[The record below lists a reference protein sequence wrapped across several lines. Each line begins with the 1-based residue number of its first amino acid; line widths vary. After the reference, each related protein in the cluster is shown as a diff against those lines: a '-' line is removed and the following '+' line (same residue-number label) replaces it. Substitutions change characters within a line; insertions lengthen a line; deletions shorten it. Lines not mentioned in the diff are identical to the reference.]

1 MDFIEQ
7 MTSDYLLSEYSVII
21 IDEAHER
28 KINTDLLLGLLSKVV
43 HLRAKAS
50 EEERKKASKKPFQN
64 NPLRI
69 VIMSATLR
77 VEDFTK
83 NTKLFPK
90 KVNVINVESRQFPV
104 SVYFN
109 KVTPDN
115 YMEEALKKCKKIH
128 RTLPA
133 GDVLVFLTGEKEI
146 KEFCYRLEIDLAKDE
161 REEEEFEEKEQEK
174 IDKNDNNTKSIKE
187 KRNIFDPDSEEEMMM
202 PENGAKE
209 QKMESFTVNKEIP
222 PEFLIYPLF
231 SKLSMEQQEKI
242 FMKHPENTRLPLN
255 FGIKF

>member
-1 MDFIEQ
+1 MTDGILLNE

-50 EEERKKASKKPFQN
+50 EEERKRTSKKPFQN

-146 KEFCYRLEIDLAKDE
+146 KEFCYRLEIDLARDE
-161 REEEEFEEKEQEK
+161 REEEMEEKEQGKNEK
-174 IDKNDNNTKSIKE
+174 NSEDNKKNIKE
-187 KRNIFDPDSEEEMMM
+187 RRNIFDPDSEEEMMM
-202 PENGAKE
+202 PEEGLQEEKTEKIEN
-209 QKMESFTVNKEIP
+209 FTVNKEIP

-242 FMKHPENTRLPLN
+242 FRKHPENTR
-255 FGIKF
+255 